1 MRGAWE
7 GATRLPAAP
16 PNTMLYSLY
25 NDSLRMRCRQKTLQP
40 RRLLGHLPVASLNRS
55 AATLRV
61 PPATLL

>member
-16 PNTMLYSLY
+16 PNTTLHSLY
-25 NDSLRMRCRQKTLQP
+25 NDSLRCRQKTLQP